1 MNLLTIIKSF
11 FLFST
16 IIPLE
21 SFLQGFYSHYSK
33 RNKFTPKLIRLLSDL
48 KKSEMND
55 LLLLQKLL
63 EKVENKNPSE
73 YLISDEP
80 ILFNIALLMNQKLD
94 YKKALP
100 YLEIASSLN
109 PNREATWFSMAQIY
123 DILGDYN
130 KSISSYE
137 KTILLAKSRDVISAS
152 YSNAINLLLK
162 ENRLSEAAKMS
173 DDAINHDPESDI
185 NWINAGNVSF
195 LNIYIYIYIYHI

>member
-1 MNLLTIIKSF
+1 
-11 FLFST
+11 
-16 IIPLE
+16 
-21 SFLQGFYSHYSK
+21 
-33 RNKFTPKLIRLLSDL
+33 LLSDL